1 VSKRWTTSRARQAAP
16 SASPLR
22 PFSERVGQREPTR
35 RVGVPEHSRQRPR
48 ARTRIKICGITTVE
62 AALAAVDAGA
72 DALGLIFADGSPR
85 RITIDTAA
93 DIRAAVPP
101 LVTLFGVF
109 QLTTPGS
116 GGGGT
121 GVSGGTSG
129 GINSDLENWSNLGLW
144 VQLHGD
150 ENEALARHL
159 TRRFRV
165 IKAFRY
171 SASQVRRWDACQAV
185 EMLLIDSPRP
195 GSGRSFNLAP
205 LAKTMREGVRKPV
218 MLAGGLTPGN
228 VADAIRQV
236 RPYAVDVSTGVE
248 SPPGSGRKDPALIR
262 AFCEAVRAADEAI
275 AQG

>member
-1 VSKRWTTSRARQAAP
+1 VSKRWTTSRPRQAP
-16 SASPLR
+16 SAVPRLSDKGGR
-22 PFSERVGQREPTR
+22 HEPIR
-35 RVGVPEHSRQRPR
+35 RVVAPEPSRELAR

-72 DALGLIFADGSPR
+72 DALGLIFAGGSPR
-85 RITIDTAA
+85 RIAIDAAA

-109 QLTTPGS
+109 QLTMI
-116 GGGGT
+116 GGAGG
-121 GVSGGTSG
+121 VASGGTSG
-129 GINSDLENWSNLGLW
+129 GTFGGVNPDLEHWSNLGHW

-171 SASQVRRWDACQAV
+171 SAAQVRRWDACQSV

-218 MLAGGLTPGN
+218 MLAGGLTPAN

-275 AQG
+275 AQA